1 MKYRPTK
8 REISQY
14 REFLDLSSGYKD
26 VSDCRYLGKPPPP
39 TRKQT
44 ESAEQA
50 KLVEWADLNRGQYP
64 ELSLLHAIPNGGYR
78 NITTATR
85 LKAEGVRA
93 GVPDLCLPVARG
105 GYYGL
110 YIELKA
116 KGGRVQGNQREWLQQ
131 LTAQGYKAVVAFG
144 FNEAREII
152 EEYLR
157 LGAAV

>member
-1 MKYRPTK
+1 MNRKPTK

-14 REFLDLSSGYKD
+14 RELLDIASGIKE
-26 VSDCRYLGKPPPP
+26 VSDCSYLGKPPTAP
-39 TRKQT
+39 RKQT

-50 KLVEWADLNRGQYP
+50 KLIEWANLSKGKYP
-64 ELSLLHAIPNGGYR
+64 ELSLLHHIPNGGHR
-78 NITTATR
+78 NISTAAR

-131 LTAQGYKAVVAFG
+131 LAQQGYKAVVAFG
-144 FNEAREII
+144 FEEARAVI
-152 EEYLR
+152 EDYLKG
-157 LGAAV
+157 GAGL

>member
-1 MKYRPTK
+1 MKYKPTK

-14 REFLDLSSGYKD
+14 RELLDIASGIKD
-26 VSDCRYLGKPPPP
+26 VSDCRYLGKPPTAP
-39 TRKQT
+39 RKQA

-50 KLVEWADLNRGQYP
+50 KLFEWVALQKGKYP
-64 ELSLLHAIPNGGYR
+64 ELSLLHHIPNDGHR
-78 NITTATR
+78 NISTAAR

-105 GYYGL
+105 GFYGL

-116 KGGRVQGNQREWLQQ
+116 KGGRVQGNQRAWLQQ

-144 FNEAREII
+144 FDEARAVI
-152 EEYLR
+152 EDYLKG
-157 LGAAV
+157 GAEL